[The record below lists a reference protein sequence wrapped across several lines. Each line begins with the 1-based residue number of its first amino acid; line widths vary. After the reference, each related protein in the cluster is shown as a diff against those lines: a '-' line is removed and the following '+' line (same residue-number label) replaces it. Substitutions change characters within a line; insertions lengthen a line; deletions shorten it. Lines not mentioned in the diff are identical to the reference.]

1 MRFPA
6 KGLAICL
13 QEFVS
18 SSDAARFGRG
28 GIGQDIID
36 VMIFQRCV
44 SSAHQN
50 DTKKTILG
58 LDQLRMTKEKNYHKL
73 LFLEARSNFRG
84 KWSFTG

>member
-13 QEFVS
+13 QKFVS

-58 LDQLRMTKEKNYHKL
+58 LDQLRMTKEKKNTI
-73 LFLEARSNFRG
+73 NFC
-84 KWSFTG
+84 F